1 MRVKLYEVPEKTS
14 TFGDESF
21 LKEYN
26 FDVVPRVGEMI
37 CTEDNLGLYR
47 VVDLSHCFG
56 YDENDNETYE
66 IDLLVV
72 KD

>member
-1 MRVKLYEVPEKTS
+1 MRIRLYEVPEKTS

-21 LKEYN
+21 LEEYN
-26 FDVVPRVGEMI
+26 FDVVPRIGEMI

-47 VVDLSHCFG
+47 VVDLAHCFG
-56 YDENDNETYE
+56 YDEEDNETYE
-66 IDLLVV
+66 IDALVV